1 MELVLRQQ
9 KTEQSPKLKNEFVFG
24 KERLLNSNYKSV
36 VEQNFINSSSKSVF
50 GVRQHLKFKRF
61 NMVNHMDVVLK
72 LSIFVIALA
81 VLF

>member
-1 MELVLRQQ
+1 MELVLTQQ
-9 KTEQSPKLKNEFVFG
+9 ETEPSPRLKKEFVFEN
-24 KERLLNSNYKSV
+24 ERLLNSNYKSA

-72 LSIFVIALA
+72 LSIFVITLA
-81 VLF
+81 ILF